1 MANPEFIDKD
11 LFEEANNYLVE
22 GSFEKA
28 IQLYEEYINQNNS
41 SDKLKNIGMA
51 YHNMGVSYD
60 NLRKYDLAIEC
71 FIKALD
77 YHKKIDNFRGMSW
90 ECFSIGLIFGQLN
103 KFQEMLDYGKKAIDF
118 GTKAKDNEILLKSY
132 NLLAH
137 AYNELKDYS
146 ESLKYLSTALK
157 IAFILNDS
165 FYLSETYYIRG
176 ISLENLNMRTEA
188 IESYSLAID
197 NGAKSGNERIVAL
210 AFSKLSEYQA

>member
-1 MANPEFIDKD
+1 
-11 LFEEANNYLVE
+11 
-22 GSFEKA
+22 
-28 IQLYEEYINQNNS
+28 
-41 SDKLKNIGMA
+41 
-51 YHNMGVSYD
+51 
-60 NLRKYDLAIEC
+60 
-71 FIKALD
+71 
-77 YHKKIDNFRGMSW
+77 
-90 ECFSIGLIFGQLN
+90 
-103 KFQEMLDYGKKAIDF
+103 
-118 GTKAKDNEILLKSY
+118 
-132 NLLAH
+132 LLAH

-146 ESLKYLSTALK
+146 ESLKYLSTALE